1 MRCCTRFR
9 SSLSGKAASVYILSL
24 YSRAGSC
31 STASV
36 VNIDFGQRPIG
47 VSTDLRRRVLH
58 RVRRVFHPPLPR
70 AARVGTGWASAAFN
84 FALRSFVNAACSLH
98 GRGRA
103 PRLPRPARCRSCR
116 PPSDSARCRVPAR
129 FSSLVCCRCAGSR
142 SRARYSSILTRAF
155 LGSLF
160 RPNVPSRCAALFR
173 RLLSD
178 GWGRR
183 ARARDDVSV
192 SGQGRDSRRKGRPRR
207 AEARRVFSASI
218 IGEF

>member
-142 SRARYSSILTRAF
+142 SRARYSSILTREHSSGVF
-155 LGSLF
+155 S
-160 RPNVPSRCAALFR
+160 
-173 RLLSD
+173 
-178 GWGRR
+178 GRMFPAGVLRSFGDCCPTVGDDAPVLATTCRSAGR
-183 ARARDDVSV
+183 AGTVV
-192 SGQGRDSRRKGRPRR
+192 GKGGPAGPRR
-207 AEARRVFSASI
+207 AEFSAHQ
-218 IGEF
+218 

>member
-24 YSRAGSC
+24 YSRAWSC
-31 STASV
+31 STARA
-36 VNIDFGQRPIG
+36 VNIDFRQGHIG
-47 VSTDLRRRVLH
+47 VSTDVPRRVLH

-129 FSSLVCCRCAGSR
+129 FSSLICCRCAVCCALSKIAVRRLGTTRPR
-142 SRARYSSILTRAF
+142 SR
-155 LGSLF
+155 
-160 RPNVPSRCAALFR
+160 R
-173 RLLSD
+173 RI
-178 GWGRR
+178 GH
-183 ARARDDVSV
+183 
-192 SGQGRDSRRKGRPRR
+192 R
-207 AEARRVFSASI
+207 AEAHSAELISAGAKCFQRINNSGVLRSQGYGPSI
-218 IGEF
+218 